1 LQCPGFWSIFA
12 AIAVAVATIAVALAA
27 LALAAAALA
36 LALELRHCGFPDR
49 CLGNLYIY
57 SYCSMQQLFVV

>member
-1 LQCPGFWSIFA
+1 MES
-12 AIAVAVATIAVALAA
+12 LAGYPPQ
-27 LALAAAALA
+27 LRQDGERGMPNDLAAAA